1 MVSVID
7 YRLKGYFLVVKVI
20 VLCVVVYKE
29 FFVRKLR
36 INQKLLKFDVG
47 FFLEGGN

>member
-7 YRLKGYFLVVKVI
+7 YRSKGHFLAVKVI
-20 VLCVVVYKE
+20 VSCVAL
-29 FFVRKLR
+29 VRKLR
-36 INQKLLKFDVG
+36 INQKPSKPDAG